1 MKNMN
6 SSLKTEDV
14 DLQDR
19 VLFETDLLQ
28 FIGKVSANFET
39 GLSGGSKEEDINDCL
54 RSMVVY
60 CHAQTS
66 LLLLVANVLA
76 TLQAT
81 GRQTMFIQNLLN
93 D

>member
-54 RSMVVY
+54 RSMAVY

-81 GRQTMFIQNLLN
+81 GRQIMFIQNLLN